1 MRRRFAPTPSASAAN
16 ASARRSNAWCAPVI
30 RHNRLLVAFHV
41 VSDAILG
48 IVAFILAYGLRFHS
62 GLIPITRGLP
72 PLRQY
77 VNLLPFIAAVVPFGF
92 FLQGLYRLRRG
103 RSRVDDFFAVFV
115 GSILAVVSGVMATLY
130 VQTYFASEPAR
141 DLGTYQVSQWVWA
154 IFLVVNVVLTYSS
167 REFIREVLERRWRA
181 GIGLKR
187 ILIAGSGE
195 LGRLI
200 ADKILEHQELGYQ
213 IVGFV
218 DDRAAGDHLGY
229 RGLPLLGTLDEASD
243 ITQREAIDHLYVAL
257 PPEQHVQMLQLIE
270 STSRECVDV
279 KVVPDLLQVI
289 ALRARLEDLDG
300 VPVIN
305 INDVPL
311 QGFNAIVKRAIDI
324 AISSAALIVLALPLG
339 VIAALIGMSSRGDV
353 FYRQERMGLDGKP
366 VMIYKFRSMYD
377 DAEAETGPV
386 FASEQDPRRTPLG
399 KLLRRSNVDELPQL
413 WNVLKGD
420 MSIVGPRPERPL
432 FVAQFK
438 HKIPQYMLRHKVKSG
453 ITGWAQV
460 HGWRGNT
467 SIEKRIEYDLY
478 YIENWSVRLD
488 LKIMWLT
495 LLRGFFHKHAY

>member
-1 MRRRFAPTPSASAAN
+1 MLN
-16 ASARRSNAWCAPVI
+16 
-30 RHNRLLVAFHV
+30 RHNRLLVTCYV
-41 VSDAILG
+41 VSDSLLG
-48 IVAFILAYGLRFHS
+48 TAAFLIAYLVRFHS
-62 GLIPITRGLP
+62 LIGAVIPITKGIP

-77 VNLLPFIAAVVPFGF
+77 VDLAPFVAVLVPFAYQ
-92 FLQGLYRLRRG
+92 LQGLYRLRRG

-115 GSILAVVSGVMATLY
+115 GSIIAVVFAIVATLY
-130 VQTYFASEPAR
+130 VQTYFATAAAR
-141 DLGTYQVSQWVWA
+141 DRGAFEVSQAAWA
-154 IFLVVNVVLTYSS
+154 IFLVVNVALTFST
-167 REFIREVLERRWRA
+167 REIVRQTFERRWRA

-195 LGRLI
+195 LGRLV
-200 ADKILEHQELGYQ
+200 ADKILEHRELGYQ

-229 RGLPLLGTLDEASD
+229 RGLPLLGTIDDAPEIAA
-243 ITQREAIDHLYVAL
+243 REGVHHLYVAL
-257 PPEQHVQMLQLIE
+257 PPDQHLRMLQLIE

-311 QGFNAIVKRAIDI
+311 QGFNSLVKRAIDI
-324 AISSAALIVLALPLG
+324 VVSSAALLVLVVPFAIIALL
-339 VIAALIGMSSRGDV
+339 VRITSRGPV
-353 FYRQERMGLDGKP
+353 FYRQERMGLDGRRFL
-366 VMIYKFRSMYD
+366 IYKFRSMYH

-386 FASEQDPRRTPLG
+386 FARDDDPRRTPVG
-399 KLLRRSNVDELPQL
+399 RLLRRSNIDELPQL
-413 WNVLKGD
+413 WNVLRGE
-420 MSIVGPRPERPL
+420 MSIVGPRPERPN
-432 FVAQFK
+432 FVAEFK
-438 HKIPQYMLRHKVKSG
+438 DRIPQYMLRHKVKAG

-488 LKIMWLT
+488 FKIMWLT

>member
-1 MRRRFAPTPSASAAN
+1 M
-16 ASARRSNAWCAPVI
+16 I

-41 VSDAILG
+41 VTDALLG
-48 IVAFILAYGLRFHS
+48 LSAFIIAYALRFHS

-77 VNLLPFIAAVVPFGF
+77 INLLPFVAAVVPLGF

-115 GSILAVVSGVMATLY
+115 GSILAVVFGIVATLY
-130 VQTYFASEPAR
+130 VQTYFATDAAKETGAFE
-141 DLGTYQVSQWVWA
+141 VSQLVWA
-154 IFLVVNVVLTYSS
+154 IFLVLNVALSFAS
-167 REFIREVLERRWRA
+167 RELMREVLERRWTA
-181 GIGLKR
+181 GIGLKK

-200 ADKILEHQELGYQ
+200 ADKILEHRELGYQ

-229 RGLPLLGTLDEASD
+229 RGLPLLGTLDDAAEIIGRD
-243 ITQREAIDHLYVAL
+243 GVDHLYVAL
-257 PPEQHVQMLQLIE
+257 PPEQHVRMLELLD
-270 STSRECVDV
+270 STSREMVDV

-311 QGFNAIVKRAIDI
+311 QGFNSIVKRAIDM
-324 AISSAALIVLALPLG
+324 AISAAALASLSIPFGLVALL
-339 VIAALIGMSSRGDV
+339 VKATSRGAV
-353 FYRQERMGLDGKP
+353 FYRQERMGLDGKSFTI
-366 VMIYKFRSMYD
+366 VKFRSMYD
-377 DAEAETGPV
+377 DAERQTGPV
-386 FASEQDPRRTPLG
+386 WAVAGDPRVTPLG
-399 KLLRRSNVDELPQL
+399 RFLRRSNLDELPQL
-413 WNVLKGD
+413 WNVLRGD
-420 MSIVGPRPERPL
+420 MSIVGPRPERPH
-432 FVAQFK
+432 FVEQFK
-438 HKIPQYMLRHKVKSG
+438 HRVPQYMLRHKVKAG
-453 ITGWAQV
+453 LTGWAQV
-460 HGWRGNT
+460 NGWRGNT
-467 SIEKRIEYDLY
+467 PLEKRIEYDLY

-495 LLRGFFHKHAY
+495 LVKGFFHKHAY

>member
-1 MRRRFAPTPSASAAN
+1 MVN
-16 ASARRSNAWCAPVI
+16 
-30 RHNRLLVAFHV
+30 RHNRLLVGFHV
-41 VSDAILG
+41 LSDAGLG
-48 IVAFILAYGLRFHS
+48 VTAFILAYLLRFHTELVPM
-62 GLIPITRGLP
+62 LIPITKGTP

-77 VNLLPFIAAVVPFGF
+77 INVVPFIAVLVPLGF
-92 FLQGLYRLRRG
+92 HLQGLYRLRRG

-115 GSILAVVSGVMATLY
+115 GSILAVVFGVVATLY
-130 VQTYFASEPAR
+130 VQTYFVFRQRSALE
-141 DLGTYQVSQWVWA
+141 VSQATWA
-154 IFLVVNVVLTYSS
+154 IFLILNVLLTFAS
-167 REFIREVLERRWRA
+167 RELVREVLERRWRA

-195 LGRLI
+195 LGRLV
-200 ADKILEHQELGYQ
+200 ADKILEHRELGYQ

-218 DDRAAGDHLGY
+218 DDKPAGDHLGY
-229 RGLPLLGTLDEASD
+229 RGLPLLGTIEEAAEISA
-243 ITQREAIDHLYVAL
+243 REAVDHLYVAL

-270 STSRECVDV
+270 NTSRECVDV

-305 INDVPL
+305 INDVSL
-311 QGFNAIVKRAIDI
+311 QGFNTIVKRAIDM
-324 AISSAALIVLALPLG
+324 AISIAVLLLLAIPFW
-339 VIAALIGMSSRGDV
+339 VIAALVKMSSRGDV
-353 FYRQERMGLDGKP
+353 FYKQERMGLDGKP
-366 VMIYKFRSMYD
+366 FMIYKFRSMYTG
-377 DAEAETGPV
+377 AESETGPV
-386 FASEQDPRRTPLG
+386 FASEQDPRRTPVG
-399 KLLRRSNVDELPQL
+399 KLLRRSNIDELPQL

-438 HKIPQYMLRHKVKSG
+438 DKIPSYMLRHKVKAG

-460 HGWRGNT
+460 NGWRGNT

-495 LLRGFFHKHAY
+495 VLRGFFHKHAY